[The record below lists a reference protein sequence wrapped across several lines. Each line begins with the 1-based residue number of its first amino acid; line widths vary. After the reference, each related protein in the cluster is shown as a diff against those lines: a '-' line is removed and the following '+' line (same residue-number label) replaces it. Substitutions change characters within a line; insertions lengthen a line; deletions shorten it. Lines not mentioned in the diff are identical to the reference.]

1 MNLKNRN
8 CLKNRFIANTTFKI
22 TKLPSQIP
30 SFSFFGIG
38 IFNIKKKHAEA
49 VFDVKAKACIR
60 QNGHSK

>member
-38 IFNIKKKHAEA
+38 IFKIKKQ
-49 VFDVKAKACIR
+49 ACEGSFR
-60 QNGHSK
+60 RKSQGLH